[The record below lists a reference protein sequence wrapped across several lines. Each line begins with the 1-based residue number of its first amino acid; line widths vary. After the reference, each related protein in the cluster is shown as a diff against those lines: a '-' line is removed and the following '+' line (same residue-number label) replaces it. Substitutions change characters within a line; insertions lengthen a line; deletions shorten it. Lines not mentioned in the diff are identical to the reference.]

1 MEPDKFRAQYEKIK
15 NKIQNMNL
23 RHEFGKVLSIAFR
36 DDVFYGYTYETKDSF
51 MIQNL
56 DPAYC
61 KIDTIED
68 GVYQFSWDCSY
79 FNSKEGLLEFYAE
92 EFQTAY
98 RAYRDNGGARW
109 VQLNPKR
116 SICIKINEDTIDP
129 IPPFVSLFSALA
141 DIEDYKAIT
150 KNASESSN
158 YKAVALKIPV
168 DDDGHLAMPRELVD
182 TFYELLLEILPENI
196 GAFTTPMDVKELTFE
211 KSGALSETDAVS
223 EAEDQFWRQA
233 GVNSLIFGA
242 GDDPSSSA
250 LAMSIHADEAIC
262 FRVLR
267 QIERWVNRQL
277 KYVSGSYKFAVKF
290 LDVTVYNWQDI
301 SNSLTKLGQYGMPVR
316 SALASVSQMDPPT
329 YENMLYLEN
338 EALRLYEHEIPLQ
351 SSNTIS
357 GEVGHPTNESK
368 GLPLSD
374 NGEESAENE

>member
-1 MEPDKFRAQYEKIK
+1 
-15 NKIQNMNL
+15 MNL